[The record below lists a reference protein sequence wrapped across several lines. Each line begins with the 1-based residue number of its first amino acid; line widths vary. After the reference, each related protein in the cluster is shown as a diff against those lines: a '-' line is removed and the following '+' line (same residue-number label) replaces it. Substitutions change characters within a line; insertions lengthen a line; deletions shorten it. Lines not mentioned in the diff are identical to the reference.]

1 MSKVTLKHLLIE
13 HESNMPITKK
23 QVDQLARH
31 VQEWELRPGH
41 AEGLNSPLLGVEKIY
56 FLTKDIAA
64 LFDIFEVDKS
74 AFQEL
79 VHSADSVDPTRI
91 VSSDVYNIFTIWL
104 VYLVGKSNLSR
115 TQKET
120 AQTDLL
126 KMMHYKFFT
135 SFVNYIFPH
144 KANRDVMEYT
154 IDTLSAKFD
163 IKQPETNTWK
173 LVIEARA
180 KDVLDRK
187 SIHYHTLQT
196 FGPDEKVLY
205 VITDTQTRLR
215 SRIKGIIT
223 AFKKN
228 YEEGNRIGSYNIVS
242 EFDGEKVINNIVS
255 SFDQMIETISN
266 NVLNV
271 TRFINREKMEL
282 VLKLNSNIRRDMLRG
297 LLMRFSDIAVQQYR
311 KKEQSLVEGVGEN
324 EILVGYRILISNI
337 IQKTYRACIVAGD
350 VDMTSRVAILEK
362 TRNLY
367 RSSRISD
374 TSILIIKNSVDQFV
388 NKYSDS
394 SRSSTNASLK
404 IAFIVYILLLSFDDM

>member
-1 MSKVTLKHLLIE
+1 MAIITLKHLLIE
-13 HESNMPITKK
+13 HEDIPITRKHL
-23 QVDQLARH
+23 DQLNRH

-41 AEGLNSPLLGVEKIY
+41 AEGLNSPLLGIEKIY

-64 LFDIFEVDKS
+64 LFDIFGVDKS
-74 AFQEL
+74 AFEKL
-79 VHSADSVDPTRI
+79 VHSAESVDPTRK
-91 VSSDVYNIFTIWL
+91 VSSDAYNIFTIWL
-104 VYLVGKSNLSR
+104 VYRIGRSKFSR
-115 TQKET
+115 QQIET
-120 AQTDLL
+120 AQTNLL
-126 KMMHYKFFT
+126 KLMHYKFFT

-154 IDTLSAKFD
+154 IDNLSAKFD
-163 IKQPETNTWK
+163 IKQAETNTWK

-215 SRIKGIIT
+215 SRLKGIIT

-228 YEEGNRIGSYNIVS
+228 HEEGNRIGSYNIVS

-255 SFDQMIETISN
+255 SFDQMIETITN

-297 LLMRFSDIAVQQYR
+297 LLMKFSDVAVQQYR
-311 KKEQSLVEGVGEN
+311 KKEAGLIEGVGDTELL
-324 EILVGYRILISNI
+324 IGYRALISHI

-374 TSILIIKNSVDQFV
+374 ESILVIKNSVDHFV

-404 IAFIVYILLLSFDDM
+404 IGFITYIMLLSFDDM